1 MACLEAMAVGRPVIC
16 LDLGG
21 PALQVTE
28 ETGVKVSA
36 ITPEQVVNDLMEAML
51 LLASAPD
58 CRKRMGEAA
67 RRRVIEHFDW
77 DRKGEWM
84 REGYQGVIAHRRT
97 Q

>member
-51 LLASAPD
+51 LLARNPD

-67 RRRVIEHFDW
+67 RRRVIEYFDW
-77 DRKGEWM
+77 DKKGEWI
-84 REGYQGVIAHRRT
+84 RKGYQRVIGHRRT